1 MEGVKCL
8 SVKRESED
16 FRSPRAETDGGRR
29 AAPKAKALQHWQL
42 ILGHRRRAQQRMC
55 STFHCLAERTLH
67 SSCDAFRM
75 ASSSDGRCFTCQ
87 QRTEWEDNSCSFWSV
102 ATNME
107 QSSTIP
113 VRVCPQKKARL
124 SLFFLHDPRAMF
136 EARPSTR
143 SLSPK
148 TSMGTSLTLGQS
160 GMAHCFPEIG
170 GCPGPFSTVSG
181 HPWKAHAQTCSGF
194 CESSGMLRS
203 RMVSAQLQ
211 RTKPL
216 STARQVPHFPYHGRR
231 KVR

>member
-1 MEGVKCL
+1 
-8 SVKRESED
+8 
-16 FRSPRAETDGGRR
+16 
-29 AAPKAKALQHWQL
+29 
-42 ILGHRRRAQQRMC
+42 MC

-75 ASSSDGRCFTCQ
+75 TSSSGGRCFTCQ

-113 VRVCPQKKARL
+113 VRVCPEKARL
-124 SLFFLHDPRAMF
+124 SLFFLLDLRAMF
-136 EARPSTR
+136 EARHSTR

-148 TSMGTSLTLGQS
+148 TSMGTRRSISISLWAKAAWH
-160 GMAHCFPEIG
+160 MAFPKSG
-170 GCPGPFSTVSG
+170 GCPDAFSTVSG

-194 CESSGMLRS
+194 CESSGVLRS

-216 STARQVPHFPYHGRR
+216 STARQVPHFLYHGRR
-231 KVR
+231 KVC